1 MNVGFIGTGSMGSL
15 LIESFIA
22 SGALEPAEIAVSNRT
37 HAKAQTLAD
46 RYPGMRA
53 VYDNADAACGADYV
67 FLCVKPHEFIN
78 VVRDIKSTLRPH
90 QTVVSITSP
99 VLVSHLES
107 ELNCKVAKIIP
118 SITNLVWSGA
128 SLCIYGNRMEE
139 GDKIQLEALFSHISE
154 PLRIE
159 EQYTRIVSDL
169 SSCGPAFIAFLLQ
182 QFVEAA
188 VEETGIP
195 RAEAQKVAANMLL
208 GTGLLLTEGEL
219 SMEDIQQRVAV
230 PGGITAQALKLLQRE
245 TDGIFNQVIRA
256 THNKFQEDLVKVTTL
271 FYGEEVNGQ

>member
-15 LIESFIA
+15 LIESFIS
-22 SGALEPAEIAVSNRT
+22 SGALAPNDITVSNRT
-37 HAKAQTLAD
+37 YAKAKALAE

-53 VYDNADAACGADYV
+53 VNTNADAACGSDYV
-67 FLCVKPHEFIN
+67 FLCVKPHEFIY
-78 VVRDIKSTLRPH
+78 VVEDIKPVLLPH
-90 QTVVSITSP
+90 QTIISITSP
-99 VLVSHLES
+99 VLVSHLEG
-107 ELNCKVAKIIP
+107 ELDCKIAKIIP

-128 SLCIYGNRMEE
+128 SLCIYGSRMEE
-139 GDKIQLEALFSHISE
+139 QDRIRLESLFAHISE
-154 PLRIE
+154 PLRID

-182 QFVEAA
+182 QFVDAA

-195 RAEAQKVAANMLL
+195 RSAAQQVAANMLL
-208 GTGLLLTEGEL
+208 GTGLLLTESGL
-219 SMEDIQQRVAV
+219 TMEDVQQRVAV

-245 TDGIFNQVIRA
+245 TDGIFNQVIRT
-256 THNKFQEDLVKVTTL
+256 THNKYQEDLVRVSSL